1 MTTPEHRGG
10 SESSGANEAR
20 DTAAP
25 PGVVFDCNLFLQAAI
40 REAGPAFACVNR
52 LETGVYILY
61 LSQAVLDE
69 IREVLGRPALQRKFP
84 LLTPPRTA
92 ALLERIQRQAVFV
105 QNVPHV
111 FDYDRDPKD
120 VIYVD
125 LAVAAGARY
134 LVSRDRDL
142 LDLMDPNRAEARNF
156 RQRFPGLAVLD
167 PVNFLQNR
175 PVPDAG

>member
-1 MTTPEHRGG
+1 MTAPERSGG
-10 SESSGANEAR
+10 NDAG
-20 DTAAP
+20 DVAAP
-25 PGVVFDCNLFLQAAI
+25 LGVVFDCNLFLQAAI
-40 REAGPAFACVNR
+40 REAGPAFACVS
-52 LETGVYILY
+52 LLGTGVYTLY
-61 LSQAVLDE
+61 LSEAVLAE

-92 ALLERIQRQAVFV
+92 ALLERIQRHAVFV

-142 LDLMDPNRAEARNF
+142 LDLMDEKRAEARDF
-156 RQRFPGLAVLD
+156 RQQFPGLIILN
-167 PVNFLQNR
+167 PVEFLKILPPPP
-175 PVPDAG
+175 PVSTS